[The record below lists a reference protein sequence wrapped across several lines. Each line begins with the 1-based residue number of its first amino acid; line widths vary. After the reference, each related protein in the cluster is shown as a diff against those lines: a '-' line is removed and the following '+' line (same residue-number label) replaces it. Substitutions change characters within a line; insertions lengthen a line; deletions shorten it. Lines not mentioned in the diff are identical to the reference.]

1 FTDSHQSLP
10 FEATDHEISVVLA
23 LMPTHQTKF
32 QERSRKCKN
41 SELDI
46 YREKGNENEQLPS
59 PGEAT

>member
-32 QERSRKCKN
+32 QERSRKCKTGDPTPQ
-41 SELDI
+41 EEI
-46 YREKGNENEQLPS
+46 PS
-59 PGEAT
+59 LIVQPK